1 MRWIKKMNG
10 NVYDGHDELYHHT
23 KFGEIELR
31 APGVG
36 TKIDVFCISR
46 LVCLRMG
53 DIVQTSIV

>member
-1 MRWIKKMNG
+1 MNG